1 MITQV
6 AAEQEMIDSGVAE
19 PHWRTLQAYEV
30 DFWDSVWA
38 WRPAR
43 GGARGEL

>member
-19 PHWRTLQAYEV
+19 PHWRTLQAYEGKTE
-30 DFWDSVWA
+30 W
-38 WRPAR
+38 
-43 GGARGEL
+43 